1 MKSMKHLPLAFCS
14 AVLFSISGCKPFSAA
29 AQDTQVSAVNTTE
42 EKMYRPNLHF
52 SPKKGWMNDPN
63 GLFYL
68 NGTYHLFFQ
77 HTPFQSVPDFSKM
90 HWGHAI
96 SKDLVKWEELTPAL
110 AYDEKGAI
118 FSGSAVVDKD
128 NTSGFGDGKN
138 IPVVAVFTYHDMKK
152 EKAGEIDAQ
161 SQAIA
166 YSLDN
171 GKTWTKYSNNPVL
184 KNPGIKDFRDP
195 KVFWDAKRKQWV
207 MGLAAQDRQHFYGSK
222 NLKDWTFLSEFG
234 KDFGGHG
241 GVWECPDLFP
251 IKVDGTNE
259 EKWVLIVNINPG
271 GPNGGSAAQYFVGDF
286 DGKTFKMDDVFT
298 KQLEK
303 EKVAWL
309 DWGRDN
315 YASVSFDNV
324 PDDKR
329 VIIGWMSNWDY
340 ATQVPTN
347 AWRSSTTIAREIKLI
362 MKDNEYNLVS
372 NPVKEI
378 NKYVS
383 KTVKAKNIKGKGTI
397 SIPEAGKMD
406 LTQAIINFN
415 LKNLKQ
421 DTYTFALSNAAG
433 ESLTFG
439 INNSDHY
446 LFVDRTK
453 SGKTDFSEKFASTIT
468 KAPLNGNQKEGV
480 FKIILDKTSIEIFYN
495 NGEKVITEIFFPNQ
509 PFTSM
514 SVSSNQGIELNNLV
528 INHLNITN

>member
-1 MKSMKHLPLAFCS
+1 MKRI
-14 AVLFSISGCKPFSAA
+14 ISTLIIAA
-29 AQDTQVSAVNTTE
+29 TFYSGLNAQSDLKTSE
-42 EKMYRPNLHF
+42 EQLYRPNYHF
-52 SPKKGWMNDPN
+52 TPQKGWMNDPN

-77 HTPFQSVPDFSKM
+77 YTPFQSVPDFGKM

-96 SKDLVKWEELTPAL
+96 SKDLIKWEELAPAI

-138 IPVVAVFTYHDMKK
+138 VPLVAIFTYHDMKK
-152 EKAGEIDAQ
+152 EQAGEIDAQ

-207 MGLAAQDRQHFYGSK
+207 MGLAVQDRQHFYASK

-234 KDFGGHG
+234 KDVGGHG

-251 IKVDGTNE
+251 IKVEGTNE

-286 DGKTFKMDDVFT
+286 DGKAFKMDDIFT

-303 EKVAWL
+303 EKVVWL

-324 PDDKR
+324 PGNKR

-340 ATQVPTN
+340 SPNVPTEK
-347 AWRSSTTIAREIKLI
+347 WRGSSTIPREVTLKRTKEGYILKNNPVSQLKNYEGKTIRKEISLVSDKKLI
-362 MKDNEYNLVS
+362 
-372 NPVKEI
+372 
-378 NKYVS
+378 
-383 KTVKAKNIKGKGTI
+383 GKGEI
-397 SIPEAGKMD
+397 DLSKAVLDVDLKKM
-406 LTQAIINFN
+406 TQGV
-415 LKNLKQ
+415 
-421 DTYTFALSNAAG
+421 YTFALKNSLG
-433 ESLTFG
+433 ERVIFG
-439 INNSDHY
+439 IDNNKQE
-446 LFVDRTK
+446 LFIDRTQ
-453 SGKTDFSEKFASTIT
+453 SGKTDFKGNFADRIS
-468 KAPLNGNQKEGV
+468 KAPLAKNYQNAT
-480 FKIILDKTSIEIFYN
+480 FKIVLDKTSIEIFFN
-495 NGEKVITEIFFPNQ
+495 NGEKVMTEIFFPNES
-509 PFTSM
+509 FS
-514 SVSSNQGIELNNLV
+514 ELSLSTDTKGST
-528 INHLNITN
+528 LNINAHQINIK

>member
-1 MKSMKHLPLAFCS
+1 MKKI
-14 AVLFSISGCKPFSAA
+14 ISTLIIAA
-29 AQDTQVSAVNTTE
+29 TFYSGLNAQSVSKTSE
-42 EKMYRPNLHF
+42 EQLYRPNYHF
-52 SPKKGWMNDPN
+52 TPQKGWMNDPN
-63 GLFYL
+63 GMFYL

-77 HTPFQSVPDFSKM
+77 YTPFQSVPDFSKM

-96 SKDLVKWEELTPAL
+96 SKDLIKWEELTPAI

-138 IPVVAVFTYHDMKK
+138 TPVVAIFTYHDMKK
-152 EKAGEIDAQ
+152 EQAGAIDAQ

-195 KVFWDAKRKQWV
+195 KVFWDAKRSQWV
-207 MGLAAQDRQHFYGSK
+207 MGVAAQDRQHFYGSK

-234 KDFGGHG
+234 KDLGGHG

-251 IKVDGTNE
+251 IKVEGTNE

-324 PDDKR
+324 PDNKR

-340 ATQVPTN
+340 SPNVPTEK
-347 AWRSSTTIAREIKLI
+347 WRGSSTIPREVTLKRS
-362 MKDNEYNLVS
+362 KDGYTLKNISVSQLKNYEGKAVKKEINLVS
-372 NPVKEI
+372 DKKLISKGEI
-378 NKYVS
+378 DLS
-383 KTVKAKNIKGKGTI
+383 KAVIDVDFKKMTKGV
-397 SIPEAGKMD
+397 
-406 LTQAIINFN
+406 
-415 LKNLKQ
+415 
-421 DTYTFALSNAAG
+421 YTFALKN
-433 ESLTFG
+433 SLEEQMIFG
-439 INNSDHY
+439 IDNNKQE
-446 LFVDRTK
+446 LFIDRTK
-453 SGKTDFSEKFASTIT
+453 SGKTDFKNNFADRIS
-468 KAPLNGNQKEGV
+468 KAPLAKNYQNATL
-480 FKIILDKTSIEIFYN
+480 KIVLDKTSIEIFFN
-495 NGEKVITEIFFPNQ
+495 NGEKVMTEIFFPNESFSDLSLSTDTKGSTMKISAHQ
-509 PFTSM
+509 
-514 SVSSNQGIELNNLV
+514 
-528 INHLNITN
+528 INTK

>member
-1 MKSMKHLPLAFCS
+1 MKIIKSTALATALIFMYNCNAQTTQALSM
-14 AVLFSISGCKPFSAA
+14 
-29 AQDTQVSAVNTTE
+29 E
-42 EKMYRPNLHF
+42 EQLYRPNYHF
-52 SPKKGWMNDPN
+52 TPQKGWMNDPN

-96 SKDLVKWEELTPAL
+96 SKDLIKWEELAPAI

-138 IPVVAVFTYHDMKK
+138 VPVVAIFTYHDMKK

-171 GKTWTKYSNNPVL
+171 GETWTKYSNNPVL

-195 KVFWDAKRKQWV
+195 KVFWDSKRKQWI
-207 MGLAAQDRQHFYGSK
+207 MGLAAQDRQHFYASK
-222 NLKDWTFLSEFG
+222 NLKNWTFLSEFG
-234 KDFGGHG
+234 KNIGGHG

-251 IKVDGTNE
+251 IKIEGTNE

-286 DGKTFKMDDVFT
+286 DGKTFRMDDVFT

-303 EKVAWL
+303 EKVVWL

-315 YASVSFDNV
+315 YASVSFDNA
-324 PDDKR
+324 PDNKR

-340 ATQVPTN
+340 SPDVPTEK
-347 AWRSSTTIAREIKLI
+347 WRSSSTIPREVTLRKSKEGYTLASIPVSQLKNYEGKMIKKEISLGSDKKLI
-362 MKDNEYNLVS
+362 SKG
-372 NPVKEI
+372 EI
-378 NKYVS
+378 DLA
-383 KTVKAKNIKGKGTI
+383 KAVIDVDLK
-397 SIPEAGKMD
+397 KM
-406 LTQAIINFN
+406 TGGVYTFV
-415 LKNLKQ
+415 LKNSLGER
-421 DTYTFALSNAAG
+421 LS
-433 ESLTFG
+433 FG
-439 INNSDHY
+439 IDNNKQE
-446 LFVDRTK
+446 LFIDRTR
-453 SGKTDFSEKFASTIT
+453 SGKTDFKDNFADRIS
-468 KAPLNGNQKEGV
+468 KAPLAKSYTNST
-480 FKIILDKTSIEIFYN
+480 FKILLDKTSIEVFFE
-495 NGEKVITEIFFPNQ
+495 NGEKVMTEIFFPNEG
-509 PFTSM
+509 FSELSIATDSKG
-514 SVSSNQGIELNNLV
+514 SVLDIKAYQ
-528 INHLNITN
+528 LNIN

>member
-1 MKSMKHLPLAFCS
+1 MKKI
-14 AVLFSISGCKPFSAA
+14 ISTLIIAA
-29 AQDTQVSAVNTTE
+29 TFYSGLNAQSGSKTSE
-42 EKMYRPNLHF
+42 EQLYRPNYHF
-52 SPKKGWMNDPN
+52 TPQKGWMNDPN

-77 HTPFQSVPDFSKM
+77 YTPFQSVPDFSKM

-96 SKDLVKWEELTPAL
+96 SKDLLKWEELAPAI

-138 IPVVAVFTYHDMKK
+138 VPLVAIFTYHDMKK
-152 EKAGEIDAQ
+152 EKAGAIDAQ

-207 MGLAAQDRQHFYGSK
+207 MGLAVQDRQHFYASK

-251 IKVDGTNE
+251 IKVEGTNE

-303 EKVAWL
+303 EKVVWL

-324 PDDKR
+324 PDNKR

-340 ATQVPTN
+340 SPNVPTEK
-347 AWRSSTTIAREIKLI
+347 WRGSSTIPREVTLI
-362 MKDNEYNLVS
+362 RSKDGYTLKNIPVSQLKNYEGKAVKKEINLVS
-372 NPVKEI
+372 DKKLISKGEI
-378 NKYVS
+378 DLS
-383 KTVKAKNIKGKGTI
+383 KAVIDVDLKKMTKGVYTF
-397 SIPEAGKMD
+397 
-406 LTQAIINFN
+406 T
-415 LKNLKQ
+415 LKNSL
-421 DTYTFALSNAAG
+421 G
-433 ESLTFG
+433 EQVIFG
-439 INNSDHY
+439 IDNSKQE
-446 LFVDRTK
+446 LFIDRTK
-453 SGKTDFSEKFASTIT
+453 SGKTDFKNNFADRIS
-468 KAPLNGNQKEGV
+468 KAPLSKSYQNATL
-480 FKIILDKTSIEIFYN
+480 KIVLDKTSIEIFFN
-495 NGEKVITEIFFPNQ
+495 DGEKVMTEIFFPNES
-509 PFTSM
+509 FS
-514 SVSSNQGIELNNLV
+514 ELSLSTDTKGSTLNFNTHK
-528 INHLNITN
+528 INIK

>member
-1 MKSMKHLPLAFCS
+1 MKKIISTLILASTFCS
-14 AVLFSISGCKPFSAA
+14 VLN
-29 AQDTQVSAVNTTE
+29 AQSESKTSE
-42 EKMYRPNLHF
+42 EQLYRPNYHF
-52 SPKKGWMNDPN
+52 TPQKGWMNDPN

-77 HTPFQSVPDFSKM
+77 YTPFQSVPDFGKM

-96 SKDLVKWEELTPAL
+96 SKDLIKWEELAPAI

-128 NTSGFGDGKN
+128 NTSGLGDGKN
-138 IPVVAVFTYHDMKK
+138 VPVVAIFTYHDMKK
-152 EKAGEIDAQ
+152 EKAGEIDTQ

-207 MGLAAQDRQHFYGSK
+207 MGLAVQDRQHFYASK

-251 IKVDGTNE
+251 IKVEGTNE

-303 EKVAWL
+303 EKVVWL

-324 PDDKR
+324 PDNKR

-340 ATQVPTN
+340 SPDVPTEK
-347 AWRSSTTIAREIKLI
+347 WRGSSTIPREVVLKRSKDGYILKNIPVSQLKNYEGKTIRKEISLVSDKKLI
-362 MKDNEYNLVS
+362 SKG
-372 NPVKEI
+372 EI
-378 NKYVS
+378 DLS
-383 KTVKAKNIKGKGTI
+383 K
-397 SIPEAGKMD
+397 
-406 LTQAIINFN
+406 AIIDVDLKKMTKGVYIFT
-415 LKNLKQ
+415 LKNSL
-421 DTYTFALSNAAG
+421 G
-433 ESLTFG
+433 EQVIFG
-439 INNSDHY
+439 IDNNRQE
-446 LFVDRTK
+446 LFIDRTK
-453 SGKTDFSEKFASTIT
+453 SGKTDFKDNFANRVS
-468 KAPLNGNQKEGV
+468 KAPLSKSYQNAT
-480 FKIILDKTSIEIFYN
+480 FKIVLDKTSIEIFFN
-495 NGEKVITEIFFPNQ
+495 NGEKVMTEIFFPNEN
-509 PFTSM
+509 FS
-514 SVSSNQGIELNNLV
+514 ELSLSTDTKGST
-528 INHLNITN
+528 LNINAHQINIK

>member
-1 MKSMKHLPLAFCS
+1 MNKI
-14 AVLFSISGCKPFSAA
+14 ISSLIIAA
-29 AQDTQVSAVNTTE
+29 TFYSGLNAQTDLKTSE
-42 EKMYRPNLHF
+42 EQLYRPNYHF
-52 SPKKGWMNDPN
+52 TPQKGWMNDPN

-77 HTPFQSVPDFSKM
+77 YTPFQSVPDFGKM

-96 SKDLVKWEELTPAL
+96 SKDLMKWEELAPAI

-138 IPVVAVFTYHDMKK
+138 VPIVAIFTYHDMKK
-152 EKAGEIDAQ
+152 EKAGEINTQ

-171 GKTWTKYSNNPVL
+171 GRTWTKYSNNPVL

-207 MGLAAQDRQHFYGSK
+207 MGLAVQDRQHFYASK

-251 IKVDGTNE
+251 IKVEGTDE

-286 DGKTFKMDDVFT
+286 DGKNFKMDDVFRH
-298 KQLEK
+298 QLKK
-303 EKVAWL
+303 EKVVWL

-324 PDDKR
+324 PDNKR
-329 VIIGWMSNWDY
+329 IIIGWMSNWDY
-340 ATQVPTN
+340 SQNVPTEK
-347 AWRSSTTIAREIKLI
+347 WRGSSTIPREVTLKRSKEGYTLKNSPVSQFKNYEGKAVKKEI
-362 MKDNEYNLVS
+362 NLVS
-372 NPVKEI
+372 DKKLISKGEI
-378 NKYVS
+378 DLS
-383 KTVKAKNIKGKGTI
+383 KAVLDVDFKKMIKGVYTF
-397 SIPEAGKMD
+397 
-406 LTQAIINFN
+406 T
-415 LKNLKQ
+415 LKNSL
-421 DTYTFALSNAAG
+421 G
-433 ESLTFG
+433 ERVIFG
-439 INNSDHY
+439 IDNNKQE
-446 LFVDRTK
+446 LFIDRTK
-453 SGKTDFSEKFASTIT
+453 SGKTDFKNNFADRIS
-468 KAPLNGNQKEGV
+468 KAPLAKLYQNAT
-480 FKIILDKTSIEIFYN
+480 FKIVLDKTSIEIFFN
-495 NGEKVITEIFFPNQ
+495 NGEKVMTEIFFPNEN
-509 PFTSM
+509 FS
-514 SVSSNQGIELNNLV
+514 ELSLSTDTKGSTLS
-528 INHLNITN
+528 INAHQINIK

>member
-1 MKSMKHLPLAFCS
+1 MRNIISY
-14 AVLFSISGCKPFSAA
+14 AVLSLSACLYTCK
-29 AQDTQVSAVNTTE
+29 AQVLPTVSKE
-42 EKMYRPNLHF
+42 EQLYRPNYHF
-52 SPKKGWMNDPN
+52 TPQKGWMNDPN
-63 GLFYL
+63 GMFYL
-68 NGTYHLFFQ
+68 DGTYHLFFQ
-77 HTPFQSVPDFSKM
+77 YTPFQSVPDFSKM

-96 SKDLVKWEELTPAL
+96 SKDLIKWEELAPAI

-118 FSGSAVVDKD
+118 FSGSAVVDTD
-128 NTSGFGDGKN
+128 NTSGFGNGKN
-138 IPVVAVFTYHDMKK
+138 VPVVAIFTYHDMKK
-152 EKAGEIDAQ
+152 ERAGEIDAQ

-207 MGLAAQDRQHFYGSK
+207 MGVAAQDRQHFYGSK
-222 NLKDWTFLSEFG
+222 DLKDWTFLSEFG

-251 IKVDGTNE
+251 IKVEGTNE

-303 EKVAWL
+303 EKVVWL

-324 PDDKR
+324 PDNKR

-340 ATQVPTN
+340 SPDVPTEK
-347 AWRSSTTIAREIKLI
+347 WRGSSTIPREVTLKRS
-362 MKDNEYNLVS
+362 KDGYILKNIPVS
-372 NPVKEI
+372 QLKNYEGKTVKKEI
-378 NKYVS
+378 NLGSDK
-383 KTVKAKNIKGKGTI
+383 KLIGKGEI
-397 SIPEAGKMD
+397 DLSKAVIDVDFKKM
-406 LTQAIINFN
+406 TKGVYTFT
-415 LKNLKQ
+415 LKNSL
-421 DTYTFALSNAAG
+421 G
-433 ESLTFG
+433 EQLIFG
-439 INNSDHY
+439 IDNNKRE

-453 SGKTDFSEKFASTIT
+453 SGKIDFKDNFADRIS
-468 KAPLNGNQKEGV
+468 KAPLSKSYQNATL
-480 FKIILDKTSIEIFYN
+480 KIVLDKTSIEIFFN
-495 NGEKVITEIFFPNQ
+495 NGEKVMTEIFFPNEI
-509 PFTSM
+509 FS
-514 SVSSNQGIELNNLV
+514 ELSLSTDTTASTVNFNA
-528 INHLNITN
+528 HQLNIK

>member
-1 MKSMKHLPLAFCS
+1 MKLKKQLMLLFCNTVLLSIASCKTAS
-14 AVLFSISGCKPFSAA
+14 AV
-29 AQDTQVSAVNTTE
+29 AQTTADTKVTTE
-42 EKMYRPNLHF
+42 EQMYRPDFHF
-52 SPKKGWMNDPN
+52 TPKKGWMNDPN

-77 HTPFQSVPDFSKM
+77 HTPFQSVPDFGKM

-96 SKDLVKWEELTPAL
+96 SNDLIKWQELTPAI
-110 AYDEKGAI
+110 AYDDKGAI

-138 IPVVAVFTYHDMKK
+138 TPVVAIFTYHDMKK
-152 EKAGEIDAQ
+152 EQAGAIDAQ

-234 KDFGGHG
+234 KDVGGHG

-251 IKVDGTNE
+251 IKVAGTDE

-286 DGKTFKMDDVFT
+286 DGKTFEMDTLFT
-298 KQLEK
+298 KQLQK

-309 DWGRDN
+309 DMGRDN

-324 PDDKR
+324 PDNKR
-329 VIIGWMSNWDY
+329 IIIGWMSNWDY
-340 ATQVPTN
+340 AQQVPTN
-347 AWRSSTTIAREIKLI
+347 QWRGSTTIARELKLI
-362 MKDNEYNLVS
+362 KKEDHYSLISTPVSELEKYTSKSIKKKKIRANESITLVKDN
-372 NPVKEI
+372 KI
-378 NKYVS
+378 
-383 KTVKAKNIKGKGTI
+383 
-397 SIPEAGKMD
+397 D
-406 LTQAIINFN
+406 LTKAVVNLN
-415 LKNLKQ
+415 LKDLEAE
-421 DTYTFALSNAAG
+421 TYTFILSNKEG

-446 LFVDRTK
+446 LFLDRTK
-453 SGKTDFSEKFASTIT
+453 SGKNNFSEKFASTIT
-468 KAPLNGNQKEGV
+468 KAILDANQKEAP
-480 FKIILDKTSIEIFYN
+480 FKIILDKTSIEIFFN
-495 NGEKVITEIFFPNQ
+495 NGEKVITEIFFNSS
-509 PFTSM
+509 PFTKLDM
-514 SVSSNQGIELNNLV
+514 VSKGKIEIEDLEINQ
-528 INHLNITN
+528 LNIN

>member
-1 MKSMKHLPLAFCS
+1 MKKI
-14 AVLFSISGCKPFSAA
+14 ISTLIIAA
-29 AQDTQVSAVNTTE
+29 TFYSGLNAQSDSKTSE
-42 EKMYRPNLHF
+42 EQLYRPNYHF
-52 SPKKGWMNDPN
+52 TPQKGWMNDPN

-77 HTPFQSVPDFSKM
+77 YTPFQSVPDFAKM

-96 SKDLVKWEELTPAL
+96 SKDLIKWEELPPAI

-138 IPVVAVFTYHDMKK
+138 VPLVAIFTYHNMKK
-152 EKAGEIDAQ
+152 EQAGEIDAQ

-207 MGLAAQDRQHFYGSK
+207 MGLAVQDRQHFYASK

-251 IKVDGTNE
+251 IKVEGTNE

-286 DGKTFKMDDVFT
+286 DGKTFKMDDIFT

-303 EKVAWL
+303 EKVVWL

-324 PDDKR
+324 PDNKR

-340 ATQVPTN
+340 SPNVPTEK
-347 AWRSSTTIAREIKLI
+347 WRGSSTIPREVILKRS
-362 MKDNEYNLVS
+362 KDGYTLKNIPVS
-372 NPVKEI
+372 QLKNYEGKAVKKEI
-378 NKYVS
+378 NLGSDQKLIGKGEIDLS
-383 KTVKAKNIKGKGTI
+383 KTVIDVDLKKMTKGV
-397 SIPEAGKMD
+397 
-406 LTQAIINFN
+406 
-415 LKNLKQ
+415 
-421 DTYTFALSNAAG
+421 YTFALKNSLG
-433 ESLTFG
+433 EQVIFG
-439 INNSDHY
+439 IDNNKKE
-446 LFVDRTK
+446 LFIDRTQ
-453 SGKTDFSEKFASTIT
+453 SGKTDFKNNFADRIS
-468 KAPLNGNQKEGV
+468 KAPLSKSYQNATLKMV
-480 FKIILDKTSIEIFYN
+480 LDKTSIEMFFN
-495 NGEKVITEIFFPNQ
+495 NGEKVMTEIFFPNKN
-509 PFTSM
+509 FS
-514 SVSSNQGIELNNLV
+514 ELSLSTDTKGSTVNFNAHQ
-528 INHLNITN
+528 INIK

>member
-1 MKSMKHLPLAFCS
+1 MKKI
-14 AVLFSISGCKPFSAA
+14 ISTLIIAA
-29 AQDTQVSAVNTTE
+29 TFYSGLNAQSDSKTSE
-42 EKMYRPNLHF
+42 EQLYRPNYHF
-52 SPKKGWMNDPN
+52 TPQKGWMNDPN
-63 GLFYL
+63 GMFYL

-77 HTPFQSVPDFSKM
+77 YTPFQSVPDFSKM

-96 SKDLVKWEELTPAL
+96 SKDLIKWEELAPAL

-138 IPVVAVFTYHDMKK
+138 IPVVAIFTYHDMKK
-152 EKAGEIDAQ
+152 EQAGAIDAQ

-207 MGLAAQDRQHFYGSK
+207 MGLAAQDRQHFYASK

-251 IKVDGTNE
+251 IKVEGTNE

-303 EKVAWL
+303 EKVVWL

-324 PDDKR
+324 PDNKR

-340 ATQVPTN
+340 SPNVPTEK
-347 AWRSSTTIAREIKLI
+347 WRGSSTIPREVILKRSKEGYILKNI
-362 MKDNEYNLVS
+362 PVSQLKNYKGKAVKKEINLVS
-372 NPVKEI
+372 DKKLISKGEI
-378 NKYVS
+378 DLS
-383 KTVKAKNIKGKGTI
+383 KAVIDVDFKKMTKGVY
-397 SIPEAGKMD
+397 
-406 LTQAIINFN
+406 NFA
-415 LKNLKQ
+415 LKNSL
-421 DTYTFALSNAAG
+421 G
-433 ESLTFG
+433 EKVIFG
-439 INNSDHY
+439 IDNNKQE
-446 LFVDRTK
+446 LFIDRTK
-453 SGKTDFSEKFASTIT
+453 SGKTDFKNNFADRIS
-468 KAPLNGNQKEGV
+468 KAPLSKSYQNATI
-480 FKIILDKTSIEIFYN
+480 KIVLDKTSIEIFFN
-495 NGEKVITEIFFPNQ
+495 NGEKVMTEIFFPNES
-509 PFTSM
+509 FS
-514 SVSSNQGIELNNLV
+514 ELSLSTDTKGSTVNFNAHQ
-528 INHLNITN
+528 INIK

>member
-1 MKSMKHLPLAFCS
+1 MKSKKHLLPISCSILFLALASCKNSSIMMQKSPVVTIS
-14 AVLFSISGCKPFSAA
+14 A
-29 AQDTQVSAVNTTE
+29 E
-42 EKMYRPNLHF
+42 EQMYRPNSHF
-52 SPKKGWMNDPN
+52 TPKKGWMNDPN
-63 GLFYL
+63 GMFYL

-96 SKDLVKWEELTPAL
+96 SKDLIKWQELTPAI

-138 IPVVAVFTYHDMKK
+138 IPVVAIFTYHDMKK

-207 MGLAAQDRQHFYGSK
+207 MGVAAQDRQHFYASK
-222 NLKDWTFLSEFG
+222 NLKDWVFLSEFG
-234 KDFGGHG
+234 KDVGGHG

-251 IKVDGTNE
+251 IKVEGTNE

-286 DGKTFKMDDVFT
+286 DGKTFKMDTLFT
-298 KQLEK
+298 KQLQK

-309 DWGRDN
+309 DMGRDN

-324 PDDKR
+324 PDNKR

-340 ATQVPTN
+340 AQEVPTN
-347 AWRSSTTIAREIKLI
+347 QWRGSTTIARELKLVKKENNYSLI
-362 MKDNEYNLVS
+362 SAPVS
-372 NPVKEI
+372 ELENYTAKSVTKKKITAREKI
-378 NKYVS
+378 TLSEANK
-383 KTVKAKNIKGKGTI
+383 I
-397 SIPEAGKMD
+397 D
-406 LTQAIINFN
+406 LTKAVVNLN
-415 LKNLKQ
+415 LKDLEAE
-421 DTYTFALSNAAG
+421 TYTFVLSNKEG
-433 ESLTFG
+433 ETLSFG
-439 INNSDHY
+439 INNAENY
-446 LFVDRTK
+446 LFVDRSK
-453 SGKTDFSEKFASTIT
+453 SGKNNFSDKFSMPII
-468 KAPLNGNQKEGV
+468 KANLDQTFLEGT
-480 FKIILDKTSIEIFYN
+480 FKIILDKTSIEIFFN
-495 NGEKVITEIFFPNQ
+495 NGEKVMTEIFFNSS
-509 PFTSM
+509 PFTQLDL
-514 SVSSNQGIELNNLV
+514 VSKGELNVKKLK
-528 INHLNITN
+528 INQLNIN

>member
-1 MKSMKHLPLAFCS
+1 MKKI
-14 AVLFSISGCKPFSAA
+14 ISTLIIASTFYSGLN
-29 AQDTQVSAVNTTE
+29 AQADSKTSE
-42 EKMYRPNLHF
+42 EQLYRPNYHF
-52 SPKKGWMNDPN
+52 TPQKGWMNDPN

-77 HTPFQSVPDFSKM
+77 YTPFQSVPDFGKM

-96 SKDLVKWEELTPAL
+96 SKDLIKWEELAPAI

-138 IPVVAVFTYHDMKK
+138 VPLVAIFTYHDMKK

-207 MGLAAQDRQHFYGSK
+207 MGLAVQDRQHFYASK

-234 KDFGGHG
+234 KDVGGHG

-251 IKVDGTNE
+251 IKVEGTNE

-286 DGKTFKMDDVFT
+286 DGKTFKIDDLFT

-303 EKVAWL
+303 EKVVWL

-315 YASVSFDNV
+315 YASVSFNNV
-324 PDDKR
+324 PDNKR

-340 ATQVPTN
+340 SPDVPTEK
-347 AWRSSTTIAREIKLI
+347 WRGSSTIPREVTLKRS
-362 MKDNEYNLVS
+362 KDGYTL
-372 NPVKEI
+372 
-378 NKYVS
+378 
-383 KTVKAKNIKGKGTI
+383 KNIPVSQLKSYEGKTLRKEVNLISDKKIISKGEIDLSKAVIDVDFKKMTKGV
-397 SIPEAGKMD
+397 
-406 LTQAIINFN
+406 
-415 LKNLKQ
+415 
-421 DTYTFALSNAAG
+421 YTFALKNSLG
-433 ESLTFG
+433 EQVIFG
-439 INNSDHY
+439 IDNNRQE
-446 LFVDRTK
+446 LFIDRTK
-453 SGKTDFSEKFASTIT
+453 SGKTDFKDNFADRVS
-468 KAPLNGNQKEGV
+468 KAPLAKSYQNAM
-480 FKIILDKTSIEIFYN
+480 FKIVLDKTSIEIFFN
-495 NGEKVITEIFFPNQ
+495 DGEKVMTEIFFPNES
-509 PFTSM
+509 FS
-514 SVSSNQGIELNNLV
+514 ELSLSTDTKGS
-528 INHLNITN
+528 ILNINAHQINIK

>member
-1 MKSMKHLPLAFCS
+1 MKKI
-14 AVLFSISGCKPFSAA
+14 ISTLIIAA
-29 AQDTQVSAVNTTE
+29 TFYSGLNAQSGSKTSE
-42 EKMYRPNLHF
+42 EQLYRPNYHF
-52 SPKKGWMNDPN
+52 TPQKGWMNDPN

-77 HTPFQSVPDFSKM
+77 YTPFQSVPDFGKM
-90 HWGHAI
+90 HWGHAV
-96 SKDLVKWEELTPAL
+96 SKDLIKWEELAPAI

-138 IPVVAVFTYHDMKK
+138 VPLVAIFTYHDMKK

-207 MGLAAQDRQHFYGSK
+207 MGLAVQDRQHFYASK

-251 IKVDGTNE
+251 IKVEGTSE

-303 EKVAWL
+303 EKVVWL

-324 PDDKR
+324 PDNKR

-340 ATQVPTN
+340 SPNVPTEK
-347 AWRSSTTIAREIKLI
+347 WRGSSTIPREVILKRSKEGYTLKNI
-362 MKDNEYNLVS
+362 PVSQLKNYEGKAVKKEINLVS
-372 NPVKEI
+372 DKKLISKGEI
-378 NKYVS
+378 DLS
-383 KTVKAKNIKGKGTI
+383 KAVIDVDLKKMTKGV
-397 SIPEAGKMD
+397 
-406 LTQAIINFN
+406 
-415 LKNLKQ
+415 
-421 DTYTFALSNAAG
+421 YTFALKNSLG
-433 ESLTFG
+433 EQVIFG
-439 INNSDHY
+439 IDNNKQE
-446 LFVDRTK
+446 LFIDRTK
-453 SGKTDFSEKFASTIT
+453 SGKTDFKNNFADRIS
-468 KAPLNGNQKEGV
+468 KAPLSKSYQNAML
-480 FKIILDKTSIEIFYN
+480 KIVLDKTSIEIFFN
-495 NGEKVITEIFFPNQ
+495 NGEKVMTEIFFPNES
-509 PFTSM
+509 FS
-514 SVSSNQGIELNNLV
+514 ELSLSTDTKGST
-528 INHLNITN
+528 LNINAHHINIK